1 MLHLI
6 FQSPIKKETLA
17 RIDDG
22 DAVVFLQDAV
32 LTILAQNAAAGLL
45 MEKLSAKRLYV
56 LSDDLEVRGLEQDR
70 LISAIEVIDTAGLVE
85 LTVANEV
92 IQSWI

>member
-6 FQSPIKKETLA
+6 FQSPIEKATLA

-32 LTILAQNAAAGLL
+32 LTILAQNAAAGFL
-45 MEKLSAKRLYV
+45 MEKLSAKQLYV
-56 LSDDLEVRGLEQDR
+56 LNDDLEVRGLEQDR

-92 IQSWI
+92 IKSWT